1 MLTMASQSD
10 LEASDEEGFLSE
22 PADPKKRCPPRHFPP
37 VQPSYA
43 SDLQRDPS
51 PMNTRDPGAHT
62 WFLGSE

>member
-1 MLTMASQSD
+1 MASQSD

-22 PADPKKRCPPRHFPP
+22 PADPKKRCPPRHLPP

-43 SDLQRDPS
+43 PDLQRGPG
-51 PMNTRDPGAHT
+51 PTNTPNPGAHT